1 MSKHI
6 VEELPARKHAPAA
19 AAAAAKKDEK
29 GKGATEES
37 SEKRIR
43 QAVYDIRYR
52 ARREEMDLRQAF
64 SQYMSHSS
72 LNPAERTAVKAK
84 LFGKGGGVSE
94 QYAFESV
101 DWAVDTVANAMFKV
115 FVEGVQKEEVIEL
128 PYEQQL
134 AEEQER
140 KYKVRVTDVKNNR
153 SYVRYATREKITQ
166 LRGRG
171 LKVEMT
177 EHGEPYEGEKRR
189 GESTARALGGGG
201 KKKLDPVGKEDKDVD
216 NDGDHDKSDR
226 YLLKRRKAIGSAIAM
241 RKEGLDPVGQEDA
254 DIDNDGDNDKTDK
267 YLHKRR
273 KAIGK
278 AIATRNEEFIAD
290 AAGDSANPNSNV
302 NKIDV
307 MKGKNVVKVF
317 PDDSSNPEASKRII
331 QAGTELEG
339 ELIAEKAMSKA
350 QQRFMG
356 MVYAAKKGEKPASPE
371 VAKAAEGMTKK
382 EAKKFAKTKHK
393 GLPEKVAEAAD
404 CGCDDKGSD
413 KEKERDTRGDYAKT
427 NLIKNKLRAM
437 GAKNPIVMVASEE
450 TVEEGMGLS
459 VGASR
464 LGAAIL
470 SNPRTPY
477 EQGARNLQRN
487 LTDPVGFAIKGA
499 IKSAANT
506 LGTGTNDKMMQK
518 RQPQTPLQ
526 RQVAARTQQVIN
538 QSYEPDGDQLDEL
551 NRLEREQGKESGGSS
566 DPAYRMVKKSIRKME
581 GTPKGQQ
588 KKVPGKK
595 PPAAG
600 EYGGPRSPAQKV
612 AMRRAAAQR
621 SQDMQSSRFD

>member
-94 QYAFESV
+94 QYAVESI

-166 LRGRG
+166 LRARG

-177 EHGEPYEGEKRR
+177 EHGEPYEGEKKR

-201 KKKLDPVGKEDKDVD
+201 DNKKKLDPVGKEDADVN
-216 NDGDHDKSDR
+216 NDGKVNKSDK
-226 YLLKRRKAIGSAIAM
+226 YLMKRRKAIGSAIAM
-241 RKEGLDPVGQEDA
+241 RKEGLDPVGKEDE
-254 DIDNDGDNDKTDK
+254 DVNNDGKVDKTDN
-267 YLHKRR
+267 YLKNRR
-273 KAIGK
+273 KVRGA

-290 AAGDSANPNSNV
+290 AVGDSANPNSNV

-317 PDDSSNPEASKRII
+317 PDDASNPEANKRII

-339 ELIAEKAMSKA
+339 NVLTEKAVSKA

-356 MVYAAKKGEKPASPE
+356 MVYAAKKGEKAASPE

-393 GLPEKVAEAAD
+393 GLPETVKESGYFPTPESQRADEAKYNLRGQSVKSRTVATQAGAKMKPVKEAAD
-404 CGCDDKGSD
+404 CGCDDKGAD

-437 GAKNPIVMVASEE
+437 GAKNPIVMVA
-450 TVEEGMGLS
+450 G
-459 VGASR
+459 
-464 LGAAIL
+464 
-470 SNPRTPY
+470 
-477 EQGARNLQRN
+477 
-487 LTDPVGFAIKGA
+487 
-499 IKSAANT
+499 
-506 LGTGTNDKMMQK
+506 
-518 RQPQTPLQ
+518 
-526 RQVAARTQQVIN
+526 
-538 QSYEPDGDQLDEL
+538 YEPDGDQLDEL
-551 NRLEREQGKESGGSS
+551 NRLEKEQGKQSGGSS
-566 DPAYRMVKKSIRKME
+566 DQAYRMVKKSIRKME
-581 GTPKGQQ
+581 GTPAGQR
-588 KKVPGKK
+588 KKEKGKK

-612 AMRRAAAQR
+612 AMRRADAQR
-621 SQDMQSSRFD
+621 AQDMQRSRFD

>member
-115 FVEGVQKEEVIEL
+115 FVEGVQREEVIEL

-166 LRGRG
+166 LRARG

-177 EHGEPYEGEKRR
+177 EHGEPYEGEKKR

-201 KKKLDPVGKEDKDVD
+201 KKKLDPVGKEDSDVD
-216 NDGDHDKSDR
+216 NDGKHNDPNDK
-226 YLLKRRKAIGSAIAM
+226 YIMKRRKAIGNAIAM

-290 AAGDSANPNSNV
+290 AVGDSANPNSNV

-307 MKGKNVVKVF
+307 MKGKNIVKVF
-317 PDDSSNPEASKRII
+317 PNDSSNPEASKRII
-331 QAGTELEG
+331 QAGTEFEG
-339 ELIAEKAMSKA
+339 DVITEKAVSKS

-371 VAKAAEGMTKK
+371 VAAAAEGMSKK

-393 GLPEKVAEAAD
+393 GLPEKVAEAMS
-404 CGCDDKGSD
+404 CDTND
-413 KEKERDTRGDYAKT
+413 KEKERDTRGDYTKT

-437 GAKNPIVMVASEE
+437 GAKNPVVMITPEESVDESLAGLAIRGGLAAGTALAGKAVYDKAKGVADK
-450 TVEEGMGLS
+450 LK
-459 VGASR
+459 
-464 LGAAIL
+464 
-470 SNPRTPY
+470 
-477 EQGARNLQRN
+477 QRN
-487 LTDPVGFAIKGA
+487 QQTQNAIDNLRNSYQPEGEVIDERRREEKGTPRKPRDRA
-499 IKSAANT
+499 IEMLRKMPNT
-506 LGTGTNDKMMQK
+506 
-518 RQPQTPLQ
+518 RQGLMT
-526 RQVAARTQQVIN
+526 RSGKTVAQH
-538 QSYEPDGDQLDEL
+538 EG
-551 NRLEREQGKESGGSS
+551 ERG
-566 DPAYRMVKKSIRKME
+566 VKKTP
-581 GTPKGQQ
+581 GAPTPKGQTTADRLDRRRQ
-588 KKVPGKK
+588 QQAS
-595 PPAAG
+595 AA
-600 EYGGPRSPAQKV
+600 K
-612 AMRRAAAQR
+612 R
-621 SQDMQSSRFD
+621 SQDMYKPRAGESD

>member
-19 AAAAAKKDEK
+19 AAAAAKKDKK

-94 QYAFESV
+94 QYAVESI

-166 LRGRG
+166 LRARG

-177 EHGEPYEGEKRR
+177 EHGEPYEGEKKR

-201 KKKLDPVGKEDKDVD
+201 DNKKKLDPVGKEDADVN
-216 NDGDHDKSDR
+216 NDGKVNKSDK
-226 YLLKRRKAIGSAIAM
+226 YLMKRRKAIGSAIAM
-241 RKEGLDPVGQEDA
+241 RKEGLDPVGKEDE
-254 DIDNDGDNDKTDK
+254 DVNNDGKVDKTDN
-267 YLHKRR
+267 YLKNRR
-273 KAIGK
+273 KVRGA

-290 AAGDSANPNSNV
+290 AVGDSANPNSNV

-317 PDDSSNPEASKRII
+317 PDDASNPEANKRII

-339 ELIAEKAMSKA
+339 NVLTEKAVSKA

-356 MVYAAKKGEKPASPE
+356 MVYAAKKGEKAASPE

-393 GLPEKVAEAAD
+393 GLPETVKESGYFPTPESQRADEAKYNLRGQSVKSRTVATQAGAKMKPVKEAAD
-404 CGCDDKGSD
+404 CGCDDKGAD

-437 GAKNPIVMVASEE
+437 GAKNPIVMVA
-450 TVEEGMGLS
+450 G
-459 VGASR
+459 
-464 LGAAIL
+464 
-470 SNPRTPY
+470 
-477 EQGARNLQRN
+477 
-487 LTDPVGFAIKGA
+487 
-499 IKSAANT
+499 
-506 LGTGTNDKMMQK
+506 
-518 RQPQTPLQ
+518 
-526 RQVAARTQQVIN
+526 
-538 QSYEPDGDQLDEL
+538 YEPDGDQLDEL
-551 NRLEREQGKESGGSS
+551 NRLEKEQGKQSGGSS
-566 DPAYRMVKKSIRKME
+566 DQAYRMVKKSIRKME
-581 GTPKGQQ
+581 GTPAGQR
-588 KKVPGKK
+588 KKEKGKK

-612 AMRRAAAQR
+612 AMRRADAQR
-621 SQDMQSSRFD
+621 AQDMQRSRFD

>member
-19 AAAAAKKDEK
+19 APAAKKDGKGEK

-72 LNPAERTAVKAK
+72 LNPAERTAVKGK

-166 LRGRG
+166 LRARG

-177 EHGEPYEGEKRR
+177 EHGEPYEGERKR
-189 GESTARALGGGG
+189 GESTAHALGGGG
-201 KKKLDPVGKEDKDVD
+201 AKKRKLDPVGKEDSDVN
-216 NDGDHDKSDR
+216 NDGKVNKTDK
-226 YLLKRRKAIGSAIAM
+226 YLMKRRKAIGSAIAM
-241 RKEGLDPVGQEDA
+241 RKEALDPVGKED
-254 DIDNDGDNDKTDK
+254 DDVNNDGKVDKTDD
-267 YLHKRR
+267 YLKNRR
-273 KAIGK
+273 KVRGA
-278 AIATRNEEFIAD
+278 AIATRKEEFIAD
-290 AAGDSANPNSNV
+290 AVGDAANPNSNV
-302 NKIDV
+302 SKIDV
-307 MKGKNVVKVF
+307 MKKGEANKVTVF
-317 PDDSSNPEASKRII
+317 PQDGSNQQVGGRII

-339 ELIAEKAMSKA
+339 EVLTEKAVSKA

-371 VAKAAEGMTKK
+371 VAAAAEGMTKK

-393 GLPEKVAEAAD
+393 GLPGHVKEAAD
-404 CGCDDKGSD
+404 CGCDD

-450 TVEEGMGLS
+450 VVT
-459 VGASR
+459 
-464 LGAAIL
+464 
-470 SNPRTPY
+470 
-477 EQGARNLQRN
+477 
-487 LTDPVGFAIKGA
+487 
-499 IKSAANT
+499 
-506 LGTGTNDKMMQK
+506 
-518 RQPQTPLQ
+518 
-526 RQVAARTQQVIN
+526 
-538 QSYEPDGDQLDEL
+538 EL
-551 NRLEREQGKESGGSS
+551 NRLEREQGKESGGTK
-566 DPAYRMVKKSIRKME
+566 DPAVRMMKQKIRGMQGK
-581 GTPKGQQ
+581 PAGQQ

-600 EYGGPRSPAQKV
+600 EYGSGKRSPAQEV
-612 AMRRAAAQR
+612 AMRRRQR
-621 SQDMQSSRFD
+621 QQSQDNMSSRFD

>member
-94 QYAFESV
+94 QYAVESI

-166 LRGRG
+166 LRARG

-177 EHGEPYEGEKRR
+177 EHGEPYEGEKKR

-201 KKKLDPVGKEDKDVD
+201 DNKKKLDPVGKEDADVN
-216 NDGDHDKSDR
+216 NDGKVNKSDK
-226 YLLKRRKAIGSAIAM
+226 YLMKRRKAIGSAIAM
-241 RKEGLDPVGQEDA
+241 RKEGLDPVGKEDE
-254 DIDNDGDNDKTDK
+254 DVNNDGKVDKTDN
-267 YLHKRR
+267 YLKNRR
-273 KAIGK
+273 KVRGA

-290 AAGDSANPNSNV
+290 AVGDSANPNSNV

-317 PDDSSNPEASKRII
+317 PDDASNPEANKSII

-339 ELIAEKAMSKA
+339 NVLTEKAVSKA

-356 MVYAAKKGEKPASPE
+356 MVYAAKKGEKAASPE

-393 GLPEKVAEAAD
+393 GLPETVKESGYFPTPESQRADEAKYNLRGQSVKSRTVATQAGAKMKPVKEAAD
-404 CGCDDKGSD
+404 CGCDDKGAD

-437 GAKNPIVMVASEE
+437 GAKNPIVMVA
-450 TVEEGMGLS
+450 G
-459 VGASR
+459 
-464 LGAAIL
+464 
-470 SNPRTPY
+470 
-477 EQGARNLQRN
+477 
-487 LTDPVGFAIKGA
+487 
-499 IKSAANT
+499 
-506 LGTGTNDKMMQK
+506 
-518 RQPQTPLQ
+518 
-526 RQVAARTQQVIN
+526 
-538 QSYEPDGDQLDEL
+538 YEPDGDQLDEL
-551 NRLEREQGKESGGSS
+551 NRLEKEQGKQSGGSS
-566 DPAYRMVKKSIRKME
+566 DQAYRMVKKSIRKME
-581 GTPKGQQ
+581 GTPAGQR
-588 KKVPGKK
+588 KKEKGKK

-612 AMRRAAAQR
+612 AMRRADAQR
-621 SQDMQSSRFD
+621 AQDMQRSRFD

>member
-470 SNPRTPY
+470 SNP
-477 EQGARNLQRN
+477 
-487 LTDPVGFAIKGA
+487 
-499 IKSAANT
+499 
-506 LGTGTNDKMMQK
+506 
-518 RQPQTPLQ
+518 
-526 RQVAARTQQVIN
+526 
-538 QSYEPDGDQLDEL
+538 
-551 NRLEREQGKESGGSS
+551 
-566 DPAYRMVKKSIRKME
+566 
-581 GTPKGQQ
+581 
-588 KKVPGKK
+588 
-595 PPAAG
+595 
-600 EYGGPRSPAQKV
+600 
-612 AMRRAAAQR
+612 
-621 SQDMQSSRFD
+621 